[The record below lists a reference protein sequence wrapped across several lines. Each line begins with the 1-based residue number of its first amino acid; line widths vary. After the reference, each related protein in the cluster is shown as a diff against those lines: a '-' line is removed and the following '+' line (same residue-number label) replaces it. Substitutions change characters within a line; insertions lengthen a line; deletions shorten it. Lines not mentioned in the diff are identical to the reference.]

1 MTSYINFGLVKNAA
15 SYIVDYVK
23 KKPIENIQILEPLSV
38 IINLAIISFKE
49 KKTKIAIYNNK
60 IYIQE
65 PNMWQGPVRY
75 AYGNNREEISLLLKP
90 IMRSIE
96 LYPADSNIM
105 LEYIYERAV
114 EGLKKLKTS
123 YDKSTSTLCHSLDLY
138 ISILE
143 SNLTGKS
150 LSIHT
155 YDQSKNLSELN
166 LSTQTRVNI
175 QNIFSN
181 IWDENDII
189 LLHSMLKSAEK
200 SNDVSGMNVNNYLDS
215 ISNLLD
221 SKEPII
227 SDRIKKAKHI
237 I

>member
-15 SYIVDYVK
+15 GYIVDYVK
-23 KKPIENIQILEPLSV
+23 KKPDENIQILEPLSV
-38 IINLAIISFKE
+38 IINLAIISFK
-49 KKTKIAIYNNK
+49 KNKTKIAIYNNK

-65 PNMWQGPVRY
+65 PSIWQGPVRY

-90 IMRSIE
+90 IMRAIE
-96 LYPADSNIM
+96 LYPSDSNIM
-105 LEYIYERAV
+105 LEYIYKCAV
-114 EGLKKLKTS
+114 EGLKKLKLS

-143 SNLTGKS
+143 SNLEGQS

-166 LSTQTRVNI
+166 LSTQTRVNL

-200 SNDVSGMNVNNYLDS
+200 ANEISSNNINNYLES
-215 ISNLLD
+215 INSLLN
-221 SKEPII
+221 SKESLIN
-227 SDRIKKAKHI
+227 DRIKKAKHI

>member
-1 MTSYINFGLVKNAA
+1 MSSYINFGLVKNAYGYFTEYA
-15 SYIVDYVK
+15 K
-23 KKPIENIQILEPLSV
+23 KKPEENIQILEPLSV

-49 KKTKIAIYNNK
+49 DKTKIAISNNK
-60 IYIQE
+60 IYIQD
-65 PNMWQGPVRY
+65 PSIWQGPVRY
-75 AYGNNREEISLLLKP
+75 AYGNNREEISFLLKP

-96 LYPADSNIM
+96 LYPSDSNIM
-105 LEYIYERAV
+105 LGYIYERAI
-114 EGLKKLKTS
+114 EGLKNLKTS

-143 SNLTGKS
+143 SNLAGKS
-150 LSIHT
+150 MLIHT

-166 LSTQTRVNI
+166 LSTQTRVNL
-175 QNIFSN
+175 QNIFSD

-200 SNDVSGMNVNNYLDS
+200 SNRTANDNTTNYLNS
-215 ISNLLD
+215 IRSLLI

-227 SDRIKKAKHI
+227 NEKIKKAKHI

>member
-1 MTSYINFGLVKNAA
+1 MTSYINFGLVKNAY
-15 SYIVDYVK
+15 SYVTDYVK
-23 KKPIENIQILEPLSV
+23 KKPDENIQILEPLSV
-38 IINLAIISFKE
+38 IINLAIVSFKQD
-49 KKTKIAIYNNK
+49 KTKIAIANNK

-65 PNMWQGPVRY
+65 PNVWQGPVRY
-75 AYGNNREEISLLLKP
+75 IYGNNREEISFLLKP
-90 IMRSIE
+90 IMRAIE
-96 LYPADSNIM
+96 LYPSDSNIM
-105 LEYIYERAV
+105 LEYIYQRAV
-114 EGLKKLKTS
+114 LGLKKLKSS

-143 SNLTGKS
+143 SNLLGKS
-150 LSIHT
+150 VMIHT

-200 SNDVSGMNVNNYLDS
+200 SHISSSKNMLNYINS
-215 ISNLLD
+215 INSLLI

-227 SDRIKKAKHI
+227 NDRIKKAKHI

>member
-15 SYIVDYVK
+15 SYIADYVN
-23 KKPIENIQILEPLSV
+23 KKPIEDIQILEPLSV
-38 IINLAIISFKE
+38 IINLAIISFK
-49 KKTKIAIYNNK
+49 KSKTKIAIYNNK

-65 PNMWQGPVRY
+65 PSIWQGPVRY

-105 LEYIYERAV
+105 LEYIYQRAV
-114 EGLKKLKTS
+114 EGLKKLKSS

-143 SNLTGKS
+143 SNLNGKA
-150 LSIHT
+150 LTIHT

-166 LSTQTRVNI
+166 LSTQTRVNL

-200 SNDVSGMNVNNYLDS
+200 SNETSSTNTNNYLDS
-215 ISNLLD
+215 INSLLN
-221 SKEPII
+221 SKEPVIN
-227 SDRIKKAKHI
+227 DRIKKAKHI

>member
-1 MTSYINFGLVKNAA
+1 MSYINLGLVKNTY
-15 SYIVDYVK
+15 SYLTEYVQ
-23 KKPIENIQILEPLSV
+23 KKPTENIQILEPLGV
-38 IINLAIISFKE
+38 IINLAIISFMRD
-49 KKTKIAIYNNK
+49 KTKIAIANNK

-65 PNMWQGPVRY
+65 PSLWQGPVRF
-75 AYGNNREEISLLLKP
+75 AYGNNREEISFLLKP

-96 LYPADSNIM
+96 LYPADKNVM
-105 LEYIYERAV
+105 MEYIYQRAV
-114 EGLKKLKTS
+114 MGLKTLKKS

-143 SNLTGKS
+143 SSLVGNA

-155 YDQSKNLSELN
+155 YDQSKNLSDLN

-189 LLHSMLKSAEK
+189 LLHSMFKSAEK
-200 SNDVSGMNVNNYLDS
+200 SEPVLNNTTNNYLDS
-215 ISNLLD
+215 IKSLLK
-221 SKEPII
+221 SKEAII
-227 SDRIKKAKHI
+227 DEKIKKARHI

>member
-1 MTSYINFGLVKNAA
+1 MTSYINFGLVKNAY
-15 SYIVDYVK
+15 SYVTDYVK
-23 KKPIENIQILEPLSV
+23 KKPDENIQILEPLSV
-38 IINLAIISFKE
+38 IINLAIISFK
-49 KKTKIAIYNNK
+49 KDKTKIAIANNK

-65 PNMWQGPVRY
+65 PNVWQGPVRY
-75 AYGNNREEISLLLKP
+75 IYGNNREEISFLLKP
-90 IMRSIE
+90 LMRAIE
-96 LYPADSNIM
+96 LYPSDSNIM
-105 LEYIYERAV
+105 LEYIYQRAV
-114 EGLKKLKTS
+114 LGLKKLKSS

-143 SNLTGKS
+143 SNLLGKS
-150 LSIHT
+150 VMIHT

-200 SNDVSGMNVNNYLDS
+200 AYSNSSKNMLNYINS
-215 ISNLLD
+215 INSLLI

-227 SDRIKKAKHI
+227 NDRIKKAKHI